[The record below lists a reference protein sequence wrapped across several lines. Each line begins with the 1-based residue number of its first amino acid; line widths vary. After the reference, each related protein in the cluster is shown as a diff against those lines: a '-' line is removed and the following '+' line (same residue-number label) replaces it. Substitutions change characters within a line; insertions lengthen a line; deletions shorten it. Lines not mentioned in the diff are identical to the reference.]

1 MKFAAARQQEVKQQG
16 AEALETS
23 LGFDQKAI
31 LETNLD
37 YITKSLGA
45 LVLCARWINGRGW
58 VVGGR
63 GVRRPIAR

>member
-45 LVLCARWINGRGW
+45 LFCTHAGINGRGW
-58 VVGGR
+58 VVGSR
-63 GVRRPIAR
+63 GVHRPIAR